1 MVKEDKRGGF
11 DMLEQGELLTLSN
24 DKEYAVVSSIIYQGA
39 NYVYLLD
46 TDVYKDYKLCKY
58 EDENLTV
65 VKDEELLKTLITK
78 FNSDLKNNVSNIFKD
93 KE

>member
-1 MVKEDKRGGF
+1 
-11 DMLEQGELLTLSN
+11 MLEQGELLTLSN
-24 DKEYAVVSSIIYQGA
+24 DKEYAVVSSIIYQGV

>member
-1 MVKEDKRGGF
+1 
-11 DMLEQGELLTLSN
+11 MLEQGELLTLSN

-58 EDENLTV
+58 EDENLMV

-78 FNSDLKNNVSNIFKD
+78 FNLDLKNNVSNIFKD

>member
-1 MVKEDKRGGF
+1 MLREDKKGGF

-78 FNSDLKNNVSNIFKD
+78 FNSDLKNNVSNIFKG

>member
-24 DKEYAVVSSIIYQGA
+24 DKEYAVVSSIIYQGS

-78 FNSDLKNNVSNIFKD
+78 FNLDLKNNVSNIFKD

>member
-1 MVKEDKRGGF
+1 MLKEDKKGGF
-11 DMLEQGELLTLSN
+11 NMLEQGELLTLSN

-58 EDENLTV
+58 VDENLTV

>member
-1 MVKEDKRGGF
+1 
-11 DMLEQGELLTLSN
+11 MLEQGELLTLSN

-78 FNSDLKNNVSNIFKD
+78 FNSDLKNNVSNIFKG

>member
-58 EDENLTV
+58 EDENLMV

-78 FNSDLKNNVSNIFKD
+78 FNLDLKNNVSNIFKD